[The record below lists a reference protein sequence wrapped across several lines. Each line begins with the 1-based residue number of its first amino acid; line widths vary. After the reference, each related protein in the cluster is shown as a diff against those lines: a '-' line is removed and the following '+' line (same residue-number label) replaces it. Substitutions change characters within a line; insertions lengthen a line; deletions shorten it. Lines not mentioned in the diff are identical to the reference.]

1 MAENVKGLNIEIGLD
16 TTQLERGL
24 SNVKSDLKAN
34 SQELK
39 KVNKNMKFD
48 INPLNSMQKKFDLL
62 KQRIKLLNEQ
72 LSKEKNILAQMK
84 DASEKGLIPESK
96 LQKQVLQ
103 VQRLNDEL
111 ETTSMEAKKV
121 EHDMGQMSQKGSQ
134 NVGQMAS
141 NIKSKVA
148 IVVAAIAAVIKT
160 ATSAVTTASDI
171 REEANEAGVAME
183 AFQRLATAGQLLGVS
198 QNSVKKS
205 LLEVNGVLSDIAGH
219 NSTEATKTL
228 EKLGLNLQEL
238 SEMGTEGAFYEI
250 INALNQVE
258 DKNQKLNYATQ
269 IFGQRYATA
278 ILPMIEKGSEAV
290 KDLADNAEGIW
301 TEEQADV
308 SADIAN
314 TMGDIKNDFL
324 ILVADIL
331 PYLKDFFERLHTLL
345 TGKLAPLIQK
355 LMNFLGETLS
365 NVIDAL
371 EIIFEKLEP
380 ILTLL
385 SPLLEV
391 IDRIAKILNKLLEH
405 DILLNLLS
413 KLADFLDKV
422 FGLKE
427 DGNNGSKL
435 PTPSLSE
442 GIPAPGYE
450 DDMVNGDAWYDNLGH
465 WHPGVRARNNAQ
477 ASTGGNTYNV
487 TIYTTA
493 SHFSIDEIDEEIGRQ
508 I

>member
-24 SNVKSDLKAN
+24 SNVKNDLKAN
-34 SQELK
+34 GQELK

-62 KQRIKLLNEQ
+62 RQRIKLLNEQ
-72 LSKEKNILAQMK
+72 LAKEKNILAQMK

-96 LQKQVLQ
+96 LQKQMQQ

-121 EHDMGQMSQKGSQ
+121 EHDMGQMSDKGSK
-134 NVGQMAS
+134 NIGQMAS
-141 NIKSKVA
+141 NIKTKVA

-171 REEANEAGVAME
+171 REEANEAGIAME
-183 AFQRLATAGQLLGVS
+183 SFQRLAAAGQLLGVS

-324 ILVADIL
+324 ILVADLL

-345 TGKLAPLIQK
+345 TGKLGPFIEK
-355 LMNFLGETLS
+355 LMNFVGETLL

-371 EIIFEKLEP
+371 ETIWEKLEP

-385 SPLLEV
+385 APLLDV
-391 IDRIAKILNKLLEH
+391 IDGVAKILNFLLEN
-405 DILLNLLS
+405 DVFLTLLS
-413 KLADFLDKV
+413 KIADFLSDV
-422 FGLKE
+422 FGLKKHE
-427 DGNNGSKL
+427 NGDV
-435 PTPSLSE
+435 TPDLSE
-442 GIPAPGYE
+442 GVPASGQEHNFANGYPWK
-450 DDMVNGDAWYDNLGH
+450 DDKGN
-465 WHPGVRARNNAQ
+465 WHMGTRLRNNAQ
-477 ASTGGNTYNV
+477 TSTGGNTYNV

>member
-34 SQELK
+34 GQELK

-48 INPLNSMQKKFDLL
+48 INPINSMQKKFDLL
-62 KQRIKLLNEQ
+62 RQRIKLLNEQ

-84 DASEKGLIPESK
+84 EASEKGLIPESK
-96 LQKQVLQ
+96 LQKQVQQ

-121 EHDMGQMSQKGSQ
+121 EHDMGQMSDKGSK
-134 NVGQMAS
+134 NIGQMAS

-171 REEANEAGVAME
+171 REEANEAGIAME
-183 AFQRLATAGQLLGVS
+183 AFQRLAAAGQLLGVS

-278 ILPMIEKGSEAV
+278 ILPMIEK
-290 KDLADNAEGIW
+290 
-301 TEEQADV
+301 
-308 SADIAN
+308 
-314 TMGDIKNDFL
+314 
-324 ILVADIL
+324 
-331 PYLKDFFERLHTLL
+331 R
-345 TGKLAPLIQK
+345 
-355 LMNFLGETLS
+355 
-365 NVIDAL
+365 
-371 EIIFEKLEP
+371 
-380 ILTLL
+380 
-385 SPLLEV
+385 
-391 IDRIAKILNKLLEH
+391 
-405 DILLNLLS
+405 S
-413 KLADFLDKV
+413 KRSQIT
-422 FGLKE
+422 LKE
-427 DGNNGSKL
+427 SGRKNRRMCPPTS
-435 PTPSLSE
+435 PTPWETS
-442 GIPAPGYE
+442 
-450 DDMVNGDAWYDNLGH
+450 
-465 WHPGVRARNNAQ
+465 R
-477 ASTGGNTYNV
+477 
-487 TIYTTA
+487 TI
-493 SHFSIDEIDEEIGRQ
+493 S
-508 I
+508 

>member
-34 SQELK
+34 GQELK

-48 INPLNSMQKKFDLL
+48 INPINSMQKKFELL

-84 DASEKGLIPESK
+84 DASEKGLISESK
-96 LQKQVLQ
+96 LQKQVQQ

-121 EHDMGQMSQKGSQ
+121 EHDMGQMSDKGSK
-134 NVGQMAS
+134 NIGQMAT

-148 IVVAAIAAVIKT
+148 IIVAAIAAVIKT

-171 REEANEAGVAME
+171 REEANEAGIAME
-183 AFQRLATAGQLLGVS
+183 SFQRLAAAGQLLGVS

-365 NVIDAL
+365 NVIEAL

-385 SPLLEV
+385 SPLLDV

-427 DGNNGSKL
+427 DGNNGI

-442 GIPAPGYE
+442 GIPAPGQE
-450 DDMVNGDAWYDNLGH
+450 HNFMNGDGWQDNKGN
-465 WHPGVRARNNAQ
+465 WHMGTRLRNNAQ

>member
-34 SQELK
+34 GQELK

-48 INPLNSMQKKFDLL
+48 INPLNSMQKKFELL

-84 DASEKGLIPESK
+84 DASEKGLISESK
-96 LQKQVLQ
+96 LQKQVQQ

-134 NVGQMAS
+134 NIGQMAS

-171 REEANEAGVAME
+171 REEANEAGIAME

-269 IFGQRYATA
+269 IFGQKYATA

-290 KDLADNAEGIW
+290 KDLADNAQGIW

-324 ILVADIL
+324 ILVADLL

-365 NVIDAL
+365 NVIEAL

-427 DGNNGSKL
+427 DGNNGF

-442 GIPAPGYE
+442 GIPAPGQE
-450 DDMVNGDAWYDNLGH
+450 DNIVNGEGWRDNQGN
-465 WHPGVRARNNAQ
+465 WHMGVRGRNNAQ
-477 ASTGGNTYNV
+477 ASTGGNTYYV
-487 TIYTTA
+487 TINTTA

>member
-24 SNVKSDLKAN
+24 SNVKNDLKAN
-34 SQELK
+34 GQELK

-62 KQRIKLLNEQ
+62 RQRIKLLNEQ
-72 LSKEKNILAQMK
+72 LAKEKNILTQMK
-84 DASEKGLIPESK
+84 EASEKGLIPETK
-96 LQKQVLQ
+96 LQKQVQQ

-121 EHDMGQMSQKGSQ
+121 EHDMGQMSDKGSK
-134 NVGQMAS
+134 NIVQMAS

-183 AFQRLATAGQLLGVS
+183 SFQRLATAGQLLGVS

-228 EKLGLNLQEL
+228 GKLGLNLQEL

-269 IFGQRYATA
+269 IFGQKYATA

-290 KDLADNAEGIW
+290 KTLADNAEGIW

-324 ILVADIL
+324 ILVADLL
-331 PYLKDFFERLHTLL
+331 PYLKEFFERLHTLM
-345 TGKLAPLIQK
+345 TGKLAPLIEK
-355 LMNFLGETLS
+355 LMNFVGETLL

-371 EIIFEKLEP
+371 EIIFERLEP

-427 DGNNGSKL
+427 DGNNGF

-442 GIPAPGYE
+442 GIPASGQEHNFANGYDWK
-450 DDMVNGDAWYDNLGH
+450 DDKGN
-465 WHPGVRARNNAQ
+465 WHMGTRLRNNAQ

>member
-24 SNVKSDLKAN
+24 SNVKNDLKAN
-34 SQELK
+34 GQELK

-62 KQRIKLLNEQ
+62 RQRIKLLNEQ

-84 DASEKGLIPESK
+84 EASEKGLIPESK
-96 LQKQVLQ
+96 LQKQVQQ

-134 NVGQMAS
+134 NIGQMAS

-171 REEANEAGVAME
+171 REEANEAGIAME

-238 SEMGTEGAFYEI
+238 QEMGTEGAFYEI

-269 IFGQRYATA
+269 IFGQKYATA
-278 ILPMIEKGSEAV
+278 ILPMIEKGADAV
-290 KDLADNAEGIW
+290 KEFADNAEGIW

-324 ILVADIL
+324 ILVADLL
-331 PYLKDFFERLHTLL
+331 PYLKDFFERFHTLL
-345 TGKLAPLIQK
+345 TGKLAPLIEK
-355 LMNFLGETLS
+355 LMNFVGETLL

-371 EIIFEKLEP
+371 EIIFERLEP

-427 DGNNGSKL
+427 DGNNGF

-442 GIPAPGYE
+442 GIPASGQEHNFANGYDWK
-450 DDMVNGDAWYDNLGH
+450 DDKGN
-465 WHPGVRARNNAQ
+465 WHMGARLRNNAQ

>member
-24 SNVKSDLKAN
+24 SNVKNDLKAN
-34 SQELK
+34 GQELK

-48 INPLNSMQKKFDLL
+48 ITPINSMQKKFDLL
-62 KQRIKLLNEQ
+62 RQRIKLLNEQ
-72 LSKEKNILAQMK
+72 LAKEKNILAQMK
-84 DASEKGLIPESK
+84 EASEKGLIPESK
-96 LQKQVLQ
+96 LQKQVQQ

-121 EHDMGQMSQKGSQ
+121 EHDMGQMSDKGSK
-134 NVGQMAS
+134 NIGQMAS

-171 REEANEAGVAME
+171 REEANEAGIAME
-183 AFQRLATAGQLLGVS
+183 SFQRLANAGQMLGVS

-228 EKLGLNLQEL
+228 ERLGLNLQEL

-324 ILVADIL
+324 ILVADLL
-331 PYLKDFFERLHTLL
+331 PNLKEFFERLHTLL
-345 TGKLAPLIQK
+345 TGKLAPLIEK
-355 LMNFLGETLS
+355 LMNFVGETLL

-371 EIIFEKLEP
+371 EIIFERLEP

-427 DGNNGSKL
+427 DGNNGF

-442 GIPAPGYE
+442 GIPASGQEHNFANGYDWK
-450 DDMVNGDAWYDNLGH
+450 DDKGN
-465 WHPGVRARNNAQ
+465 WHMGTRLRNNAQ